1 MIIKNLW
8 PKQLKHLSIILNR
21 AAVDE
26 LLIKSLRKRCSFS
39 QRIIICIQIDPFLFF
54 FSLLMMARH
63 FTAGTPP
70 AKIGNNNMGNAEFM
84 TKVWP
89 RVACV
94 VVVQVLPILRSSSGR
109 VSVDVVVGELQHSIW
124 MDNGGNLYIVDDCR
138 RDEIFGDRERRECS
152 SRVPFIIIMFFSILL
167 LLMDDIS

>member
-1 MIIKNLW
+1 MGHKISR
-8 PKQLKHLSIILNR
+8 HGIILNR

-39 QRIIICIQIDPFLFF
+39 QRIIICIQIDSFLFF

-89 RVACV
+89 KVACV

-109 VSVDVVVGELQHSIW
+109 VSVDVVVVELQHSIW
-124 MDNGGNLYIVDDCR
+124 MDNGGNFYPPSFQNWFNLGMPSMLCG
-138 RDEIFGDRERRECS
+138 IFFFLFLLLID
-152 SRVPFIIIMFFSILL
+152 VVFVIIIIMCCS
-167 LLMDDIS
+167 LM